1 MISFK
6 LFKLVNLITFLFSL
20 DYDTFSVARVD
31 DLKLEYLT
39 YPKGID
45 IRNPQFSW
53 KVTSDEGGVYQGAF
67 QILVGKSLDE
77 LIKKTRKTWDFGKV
91 ILNETSNIEYD

>member
-1 MISFK
+1 MNSFK
-6 LFKLVNLITFLFSL
+6 LCKLVNLITFLFSL
-20 DYDTFSVARVD
+20 DYDTFPVARVD

-53 KVTSDEGGVYQGAF
+53 KKLLMKEKF
-67 QILVGKSLDE
+67 
-77 LIKKTRKTWDFGKV
+77 IKV
-91 ILNETSNIEYD
+91 VSNFS